1 MLFMSRLV
9 LDYRENGILQSID
22 ISLRWSEKPS
32 RINMSPRWG
41 LEEGVYRPAINMSP
55 AGAK

>member
-9 LDYRENGILQSID
+9 LDYREDGILQSID
-22 ISLRWSEKPS
+22 ISLRWSENPS
-32 RINMSPRWG
+32 RIDMSPRWG

-55 AGAK
+55 RWG